1 MNYQFEAANV
11 NFGDPNAYPSNPN
24 GTQALNIPQMP
35 TAQQPV
41 QQTTQKNSNA
51 TFSQKLLNFLNAKT
65 GTILMVAI
73 GMAIG
78 FAFKDLVTSSVTN
91 VLQPLI
97 ILFLTITHLN
107 NIYDFSLFIS
117 PEKNA
122 LNISTFINSLF
133 SFAFVVITTYY
144 ISSML

>member
-11 NFGDPNAYPSNPN
+11 NFGDPNAYPSNPA
-24 GTQALNIPQMP
+24 GTQALSIPQMP
-35 TAQQPV
+35 TAQQTV
-41 QQTTQKNSNA
+41 QQSTQKSS
-51 TFSQKLLNFLNAKT
+51 TVSFSQKILNFFNVKT
-65 GTILMVAI
+65 GTILTAAI

-78 FAFKDLVTSSVTN
+78 FAFKELISSTVTN

-97 ILFLTITHLN
+97 ITFLSITHLN

-122 LNISTFINSLF
+122 LNVSTFINSLF
-133 SFAFVVITTYY
+133 SFSFVVIATYY
-144 ISSML
+144 ISSLL

>member
-11 NFGDPNAYPSNPN
+11 NFGDPNAYPSNPA
-24 GTQALNIPQMP
+24 GTQALSIPQMP
-35 TAQQPV
+35 TAQQTV
-41 QQTTQKNSNA
+41 QQSTQKNSNV
-51 TFSQKLLNFLNAKT
+51 TFSQKISNFFNVKT
-65 GTILMVAI
+65 GTILTTAI

-78 FAFKDLVTSSVTN
+78 FAFKDLVASTVTN

-97 ILFLTITHLN
+97 IMFLSITHLN

-133 SFAFVVITTYY
+133 SFGFIFITTYY
-144 ISSML
+144 ISLML

>member
-11 NFGDPNAYPSNPN
+11 NFGDPNAYPSNPA
-24 GTQALNIPQMP
+24 GTQALSIPQMP

-41 QQTTQKNSNA
+41 QQSTQKNSNVS
-51 TFSQKLLNFLNAKT
+51 FSQKILNFFNVKT
-65 GTILMVAI
+65 GTILTAAI
-73 GMAIG
+73 GLALG
-78 FAFKDLVTSSVTN
+78 FAFKDLVSSSVTN
-91 VLQPLI
+91 LLQPLI
-97 ILFLTITHLN
+97 IMLLSITHLN

-133 SFAFVVITTYY
+133 SFAFVVITAYY

>member
-11 NFGDPNAYPSNPN
+11 NFGDPNAYPSNPA
-24 GTQALNIPQMP
+24 GTQALSIPQMP

-41 QQTTQKNSNA
+41 QQSTQKNSNVS
-51 TFSQKLLNFLNAKT
+51 FSQKILNFFNVKT
-65 GTILMVAI
+65 GTILTAAI
-73 GMAIG
+73 GMALG
-78 FAFKDLVTSSVTN
+78 FAFKDLVASTVTN

-97 ILFLTITHLN
+97 IMFLSITHLN

-122 LNISTFINSLF
+122 LNVSTFINSLF
-133 SFAFVVITTYY
+133 SFAFVVIATYY